1 LAKFALEAHA
11 PRNLES
17 RETQRS
23 ICLPDLPRVRTP
35 IDFRDATG
43 KDRNESLA
51 VKQKPPTAI
60 LARAI
65 ALGLCFFDSASAQ
78 SSDE

>member
-1 LAKFALEAHA
+1 MHIGESRPETHA

-43 KDRNESLA
+43 KDRRRIGRA
-51 VKQKPPTAI
+51 RRIQRDKQP
-60 LARAI
+60 RD
-65 ALGLCFFDSASAQ
+65 GSR
-78 SSDE
+78 